1 MTTQRAAGCVV
12 LAILAA
18 GCGADAA
25 PDAYG
30 SVEAREVAV
39 AAESAGRVT
48 ALHAR
53 EGERLEAGALAA
65 VIESTGIELER
76 AQVESERAAA
86 GLRVREAAAA
96 VDVARARLQAQA
108 AAHDVLAAD
117 HDVAARAHERTRRLY
132 EQEAATAREID
143 QTERAVRVLAEQM
156 RAQQRQMAV
165 ERQQVDAALARVR
178 AAEAEAASVEARLSR
193 IDDRLAD
200 ARVLN
205 PEAGTVLATYVR
217 AGEFVQPGQRLY
229 AIADLSTV
237 DVRAYVTEPQLATLR
252 IGQAATVTLDA
263 ADGTRT
269 VPGQVV
275 WIASEAEFTP
285 TPIQTR
291 DERAE
296 LVYAVKIRVVNAD
309 GLLKIGMPVDVLFE
323 SAGGAP

>member
-1 MTTQRAAGCVV
+1 MTVRHAAGVV
-12 LAILAA
+12 VVAVLAA

-39 AAESAGRVT
+39 AAEAGGRIT

-53 EGERLEAGALAA
+53 EGERLDAGALAA
-65 VIESTGIELER
+65 VIEATGVELER
-76 AQVESERAAA
+76 AQVERERAAA
-86 GLRVREAAAA
+86 SLRVREAAAA
-96 VDVARARLQAQA
+96 VDVARARVQTQA
-108 AAHDVLAAD
+108 AAYDVLAAD
-117 HDVAARAHERTRRLY
+117 HDVAARAHERTRGLY
-132 EQEAATAREID
+132 EQEAATVRELD
-143 QTERAVRVLAEQM
+143 QAERAARVLAQQM
-156 RAQQRQMAV
+156 RAQQRQIAV

-178 AAEAEAASVEARLSR
+178 SAEAEAASVQARLSR

-200 ARVLN
+200 AQVLN
-205 PEAGTVLATYVR
+205 PETGTVLATYVR

-237 DVRAYVTEPQLATLR
+237 DVRAYVTEPQLAALR

-263 ADGTRT
+263 GDGTRSLS
-269 VPGQVV
+269 GQVT

-296 LVYAVKIRVVNAD
+296 LVYAVKIRVDNAD
-309 GLLKIGMPVDVLFE
+309 GALKIGMPVDVTFAP
-323 SAGGAP
+323 AGSTP